1 MLVLAS
7 ITVLTLNY
15 HGEASRVVTH
25 VRNAV
30 ADALSPFQRVLA
42 ATMHPFGD
50 AASAIFHYGELQ
62 HANARLRTQVGTLS
76 MELAASQYAANLV
89 REVQLL
95 SNLPFAGNITSVPAE
110 LIAQASSNLE
120 LTVELNRGTS
130 SGVGVGMPV
139 VANSGLIGNV
149 IAASSATST
158 VLLLNDTRSTLE
170 VQDGQTSRL
179 FQLQGGGAHHY
190 LQLTPYGSS
199 SGTIATGANL
209 VTAGQ
214 TNGSPASPFPAGIPV
229 GDVEAVHTSTSGI
242 FATGEVT
249 PFVDTTTLQYAAVL
263 LWLPPA

>member
-25 VRNAV
+25 ARNGV
-30 ADALSPFQRVLA
+30 ADGLSPLQRALA
-42 ATMHPFGD
+42 LVMHPFGD
-50 AASAIFHYGELQ
+50 VVSAVFHYGELQ
-62 HANARLRTQVGTLS
+62 SANAKLRTQVGALS
-76 MELAASQYAANLV
+76 MQLAESNYATNLA

-95 SNLPFAGNITSVPAE
+95 SDLPFAGNITSVPAE
-110 LIAQASSNLE
+110 VIAQSSSNLE
-120 LTVELNRGTS
+120 LTVELDRGTS

-139 VANSGLIGNV
+139 VANSGLIGTV
-149 IAASSATST
+149 IASSSATST
-158 VLLLNDTRSTLE
+158 VLLVNDTRSTLE
-170 VQDGQTSRL
+170 VQDEQTGRL
-179 FQLQGGGAHHY
+179 FNLQGAGAHHY

-199 SGTIATGANL
+199 SGTIAVGANL

-229 GDVEAVHTSTSGI
+229 GDVESVHTSTSGI
-242 FATGEVT
+242 FATGEMT